1 MAQSWKFGAMAV
13 LAGIG
18 VCLAVPAQ
26 AQFVS
31 AAPGPGGFYFGP
43 QGGWTHLDLATNTGE
58 CGGGCIPP
66 FPGAQA
72 TSHEEAGSLADAA
85 RDLRRLTLEKFPRA
99 MSFIR
104 PGFDEPWRCAP
115 PSPSPELASRESAA
129 R

>member
-1 MAQSWKFGAMAV
+1 MHDST
-13 LAGIG
+13 
-18 VCLAVPAQ
+18 
-26 AQFVS
+26 FVTVKLHRALDGRERSRGGEEDDDDPVQNGS
-31 AAPGPGGFYFGP
+31 AKTALISLERSEAA
-43 QGGWTHLDLATNTGE
+43 WRV
-58 CGGGCIPP
+58 I
-66 FPGAQA
+66 AQA

>member
-1 MAQSWKFGAMAV
+1 MNNDRIDFIS
-13 LAGIG
+13 
-18 VCLAVPAQ
+18 
-26 AQFVS
+26 S
-31 AAPGPGGFYFGP
+31 Y
-43 QGGWTHLDLATNTGE
+43 
-58 CGGGCIPP
+58 CGGEEDDDDPVQNDWNGSAKIALISLERSEAAWRVI
-66 FPGAQA
+66 AQA